1 MSCAVNC
8 HDPAM
13 CGTTVVSPKL
23 VLEAVNVTVAVNDIS
38 ILNGVSISAANGELV
53 AFMGPSGS
61 GKTTLLDTIAGRR
74 TPQSG
79 FVKLNGTPMDGKLRR
94 KLGFVLQED
103 TFFADLT
110 LWETLYFTSMVRLPE
125 SIPKAEKVQHIED
138 LAESLGVKKCLN
150 TRIGDMFNP
159 GLSGGEK
166 KRASIIC
173 ELLTDPDILL
183 LDEPTSGLDYCTALT
198 LVQRLKKLAGEKNKI
213 IIFSIHQPSSQMY
226 HMFDKLLLLAQGK
239 VAFFG
244 DRSDLLPYLENVGF
258 KCEMQYNPA
267 DFLMGILKS
276 DESTIKRLT
285 DAFSNRDGATPLK
298 DMATNDKSVC
308 LSLAVTNNA
317 FILEERDT
325 EVQIFE
331 HNSFDQ
337 KIVEE
342 TTKWPTSFS
351 TQFHMISW
359 RTFKVSRGRI
369 LHLYELLQSMILA
382 VILGLVFFQIPQT
395 IDSIR
400 DRMGLLFITVAHW
413 TFGAAF
419 DAITAF
425 SSERGVIT
433 KEIKAKAYRVSA
445 YYLARTLTELP
456 LVLTLPVF
464 FYAVAYWMAGL
475 HGVSQFFVSLLVLL
489 LSTLSAQGF
498 GYMIGAAC
506 MDVKFGIFLANTTI
520 LFALILS
527 GFITQT
533 LPAWF
538 SWAKYL
544 SFIFHPL
551 SAMSLILLQDMQPL
565 PCNTLSTD
573 MFPQCLTNATVVIT
587 GKDVLLRAG
596 ITLPIYCYITG
607 LVIFLLL
614 FRILGCVALSVRFKD
629 PK

>member
-1 MSCAVNC
+1 MSCAVNG

-13 CGTTVVSPKL
+13 CGTTTVSPKL

-38 ILNGVSISAANGELV
+38 ILNGVSVSAANGELV

-61 GKTTLLDTIAGRR
+61 GKTTLLDTIAGKR

-125 SIPKAEKVQHIED
+125 SMPKAEKVQHIED
-138 LAESLGVKKCLN
+138 LAESLSVKKCLN
-150 TRIGDMFNP
+150 TRVGDMFKP

-198 LVQRLKKLAGEKNKI
+198 LVQRLRNIADEKNKI

-226 HMFDKLLLLAQGK
+226 HMFDKLLLLTQGK

-244 DRSDLLPYLENVGF
+244 DRSDALPYLENVGF
-258 KCEMQYNPA
+258 KCEMHYNPA
-267 DFLMGILKS
+267 DFLLGILKS
-276 DESTIKRLT
+276 DESMINMLT

-298 DMATNDKSVC
+298 DRDMNDKSVC
-308 LSLAVTNNA
+308 LSLAVTNDA

-325 EVQIFE
+325 KVQILE

-337 KIVEE
+337 NSVGE
-342 TTKWPTSFS
+342 TTKWSTSFS
-351 TQFHMISW
+351 TQFRMISW

-369 LHLYELLQSMILA
+369 LHPYELLQSILLA

-395 IDSIR
+395 IDSVR

-413 TFGAAF
+413 TFLAAF
-419 DAITAF
+419 DAVTAF

-464 FYAVAYWMAGL
+464 FYAVAYWMAGI
-475 HGVSQFFVSLLVLL
+475 HGVSQFFISLLVLL
-489 LSTLSAQGF
+489 LSTLSAQGLGF
-498 GYMIGAAC
+498 MIGAAC
-506 MDVKFGIFLANTTI
+506 MEVKFA
-520 LFALILS
+520 

-565 PCNTLSTD
+565 PCNTLSID
-573 MFPQCLTNATVVIT
+573 LFPQCLTNATVVIT
-587 GKDVLLRAG
+587 GNDVLLRAG

-607 LVIFLLL
+607 LLMFFLL